1 MGNNYLFDNDLTL
14 KAKGLLSI
22 ILENKNIDSKQQ
34 LLKYTTDG
42 RDSLD
47 RGIKELE
54 VKGYLRINRKKQ
66 KGQSYIYNAFPYPK
80 FSN

>member
-1 MGNNYLFDNDLTL
+1 MENNYLFDNDLTL

-54 VKGYLRINRKKQ
+54 TKGYLRINRKKQ
-66 KGQSYIYNAFPYPK
+66 KGQSYIYNAFPTRN
-80 FSN
+80 F

>member
-1 MGNNYLFDNDLTL
+1 MENNYLFDNDLTL

-54 VKGYLRINRKKQ
+54 TKGYLRINRKKQ
-66 KGQSYIYNAFPYPK
+66 KGQSYIYNAFLTRN
-80 FSN
+80 F

>member
-1 MGNNYLFDNDLTL
+1 MENNYLFDNDLTL

-54 VKGYLRINRKKQ
+54 TKGYLRINRKKQ
-66 KGQSYIYNAFPYPK
+66 KRQSYIYNAFPTRN
-80 FSN
+80 F